1 MQLRL
6 SNPIFM
12 ILVLIGSN
20 RVEASTPSSSSSSPS
35 PSSSTTVPS
44 KIRKFKFWRRN
55 TIKKNKNKNKNKN
68 TSTMGQVV
76 RVMQYD
82 RAENERNAIPALTI
96 ASSTMDSTNSQQQQ
110 QAVDERKD
118 DNDEGQ
124 QQQQKASPPPML
136 LQWYRLD
143 DGVMGGQ
150 SETLH
155 HCLENGS
162 LHFTGQINTEGGGFC
177 SIRSSPSGNNSN
189 SSSNR
194 TISNPNTNN
203 NERSSLLPPGTT
215 AIRLR
220 IRGDGKTYKLLL
232 SDGTRSSFGPSKRN
246 PSWQCDIPTKKK
258 KKQQNNNNNNE
269 ASTEEEDFESIT
281 IPLSSLTPSWGP
293 RRVSAEEIE
302 AAVHSFDVNT
312 LQEIGFMLSL
322 KLSDGSNNP
331 IETFG
336 SGIFPFSLQIV
347 SIEPVQ

>member
-1 MQLRL
+1 
-6 SNPIFM
+6 
-12 ILVLIGSN
+12 
-20 RVEASTPSSSSSSPS
+20 
-35 PSSSTTVPS
+35 
-44 KIRKFKFWRRN
+44 
-55 TIKKNKNKNKNKN
+55 
-68 TSTMGQVV
+68 MGQVV
-76 RVMQYD
+76 RVMRYD

-96 ASSTMDSTNSQQQQ
+96 ASSTTDSTNSQQQQ
-110 QAVDERKD
+110 QQQQAVDGRKD
-118 DNDEGQ
+118 DDNDNDEGQ
-124 QQQQKASPPPML
+124 QKQQPQSSPPPML

-177 SIRSSPSGNNSN
+177 SIRSSPSGNNS
-189 SSSNR
+189 SSSSNSNR
-194 TISNPNTNN
+194 TISNPNANN

-258 KKQQNNNNNNE
+258 KKQNNNNNNE
-269 ASTEEEDFESIT
+269 ASTEEEDFDSIT

>member
-6 SNPIFM
+6 RNPIFL
-12 ILVLIGSN
+12 ILVLIGPN
-20 RVEASTPSSSSSSPS
+20 RVEASTPSSSSPL
-35 PSSSTTVPS
+35 SSTTVPS
-44 KIRKFKFWRRN
+44 KIRKFKFWRN
-55 TIKKNKNKNKNKN
+55 TIKKNKNKNKKSN
-68 TSTMGQVV
+68 TSTMGKVV
-76 RVMQYD
+76 RVMRYD

-96 ASSTMDSTNSQQQQ
+96 ASSTTDSTNSQQQQ
-110 QAVDERKD
+110 QTVDGRKD
-118 DNDEGQ
+118 DDNDNDEGQ
-124 QQQQKASPPPML
+124 QQQQSSPPPMR

-162 LHFTGQINTEGGGFC
+162 LHFAGQINTEGGGFC
-177 SIRSSPSGNNSN
+177 SIRSSPSGNNS
-189 SSSNR
+189 SSNSNS

-258 KKQQNNNNNNE
+258 KKQNNNNNNE
-269 ASTEEEDFESIT
+269 ASTEEEDFDSIT